1 MPTWNPHPVFDYIVL
16 TTIISPRQLDDAI
29 IMSVLTFSRVEICEE
44 RMNCTRGRFASW
56 RRRRSSSISSC
67 VTAPAIL
74 PNSKTKTLTRTPPK
88 KETRK
93 KENPDKRKT
102 PTTSAEK
109 TKKPTKKYLPNQHKK
124 THEDFRLSTIVVVVV
139 VVVSDFQNHQI
150 PSVNLLQK
158 HRNVKD
164 GQLWKRELKP
174 CREIE
179 IAITLNPWA
188 ASKNMSLEPSTTW
201 REP

>member
-1 MPTWNPHPVFDYIVL
+1 
-16 TTIISPRQLDDAI
+16 
-29 IMSVLTFSRVEICEE
+29 
-44 RMNCTRGRFASW
+44 
-56 RRRRSSSISSC
+56 
-67 VTAPAIL
+67 
-74 PNSKTKTLTRTPPK
+74 
-88 KETRK
+88 
-93 KENPDKRKT
+93 
-102 PTTSAEK
+102 
-109 TKKPTKKYLPNQHKK
+109 
-124 THEDFRLSTIVVVVV
+124 VVV